1 MADGGRLHPGRTHRG
16 RLHCRLLPGG
26 EHRAELPFRPRVHPA
41 RPARRR
47 GPGPA
52 HPAHPVRLQRE
63 GAPPVRPSTA
73 PVGRQPAEAHPGPG
87 AVPQAPAP
95 YRAPADSGPGRGG
108 HSVRPRQTPGRQGG
122 GVCGPAH
129 LRGPGRDLVP
139 ERLGGAHL
147 RRSIRRRPPPRPGR
161 RRNRRRHDGRVA
173 SEGGRRRVR
182 LGRYELT
189 LEPRPALPAIY
200 AVLTAVVAIL
210 LALALSSFLFL
221 SADASLLGAY
231 RAVFSYAFFNPR
243 GILATVQRAI
253 YLLFCT
259 YAFLVPLR
267 AGLWNIGLPGQVF
280 AGALAAFAVPFVL
293 GALEPQTL
301 AIPPWLLILLMVAS
315 AAAAGAAVGGFA
327 GILRA
332 RLQVNEILVTM
343 MLNSIFFWLVAY
355 MIKEGGL

>member
-16 RLHCRLLPGG
+16 GVHCRLLPGR
-26 EHRAELPFRPRVHPA
+26 EHHAELPFRPRVHPA

-52 HPAHPVRLQRE
+52 HPAHPVRRQRE
-63 GAPPVRPSTA
+63 GPPPVPPGTA
-73 PVGRQPAEAHPGPG
+73 PVGRQPAETHSGPG
-87 AVPQAPAP
+87 AVPQTPAP
-95 YRAPADSGPGRGG
+95 HRAPPHPGPGRGG

-139 ERLGGAHL
+139 ERLGGPHL
-147 RRSIRRRPPPRPGR
+147 RRSIRPPPPPQYSR
-161 RRNRRRHDGRVA
+161 RRDCGGHDGRVA
-173 SEGGRRRVR
+173 SEGGQRRVR

-231 RAVFSYAFFNPR
+231 RTVFSYAFFNPH
-243 GILATVQRAI
+243 GILATIHRAI

-267 AGLWNIGLPGQVF
+267 AGLWNIGLPGQVY
-280 AGALAAFAVPFVL
+280 AGALAGHEEGV
-293 GALEPQTL
+293 GAEQ
-301 AIPPWLLILLMVAS
+301 
-315 AAAAGAAVGGFA
+315 
-327 GILRA
+327 
-332 RLQVNEILVTM
+332 E
-343 MLNSIFFWLVAY
+343 
-355 MIKEGGL
+355 